1 MSPDAGLLRAQ
12 GSVWFSVVRSQM
24 GQRPRSTL
32 LLHGLHLEPRV
43 SEMGNAANQQSS
55 LVRLACIQLRLGLPR
70 LVA

>member
-32 LLHGLHLEPRV
+32 LLP
-43 SEMGNAANQQSS
+43 AANRQSS
-55 LVRLACIQLRLGLPR
+55 LVRPACIQLRLGLPR